1 MKKFISLFLTILI
14 VATAVIAVPVFA
26 ADKTYEKG
34 SVVKLTFTAND
45 VNHDFTAFEGELTFS
60 DKLSIDKD
68 SIKFPHISG
77 IEYLVSGNSMPF
89 NATNLGNY
97 DISSDKIIMSAE
109 FTVNE
114 TTETLDVKCVI
125 DDIYYRDGKNF
136 IVPEGVTLPYTLKMF
151 EGDEPPTEAVTTEP
165 ATATRATDSTE
176 ETTAQAETT
185 SSTDTTE
192 SVETT
197 SDTEPASST
206 VEPTEPASS
215 AVELTEP
222 ESVTVEPTQTE
233 STQVENKTEKCGEN
247 ISFGFDENT
256 GEIYIYGSGTLY
268 SNAAS
273 IMEKAEDERYNKEI
287 ASIKKSYNEKY
298 SSIETS
304 INSLKQ
310 QGYYTG
316 SDSQYQNEL
325 NTLTVKKTNLEQQL
339 AEAIGKSPYGS
350 SYIDTLK
357 TQIKATQDSIDKLTT
372 SYNNKKLIDGFSLQ
386 LNDLTRTF
394 EAQNTRAY
402 EKHIDNLSK
411 IKNAISKYGTEEQK
425 NNATKKSNPI
435 KVTVKKKTVKAKALA
450 KKAQTIKAVTVKKAQ
465 GKVTFAKLKSGTTK
479 KYYKKLTVNKTT
491 GKVKLKKGKYTK
503 GTIKLKVKIFA
514 KGNSK
519 YKSKTIK
526 KTIKIKV
533 K

>member
-45 VNHDFTAFEGELTFS
+45 VNHDFTALEGELTFS
-60 DKLSIDKD
+60 DKLTIDED
-68 SIKFPHISG
+68 SVKFPHISD
-77 IEYLVSGNSMPF
+77 IEYSVSGNSMLF
-89 NATNLGNY
+89 NATNLDNY

-125 DDIYYRDGKNF
+125 DDIYYRDGKNL

-151 EGDEPPTEAVTTEP
+151 EGDEPPTEAMTTEP

-197 SDTEPASST
+197 SATEPASST
-206 VEPTEPASS
+206 VEP
-215 AVELTEP
+215 TEP

-256 GEIYIYGSGTLY
+256 GEIYISGSGTLY

-394 EAQNTRAY
+394 EVQNTRAY

-450 KKAQTIKAVTVKKAQ
+450 KKAKTIKAVTVKKAQ

-503 GTIKLKVKIFA
+503 GTIKFKVKIFA

>member
-26 ADKTYEKG
+26 VDKTYEKG

-45 VNHDFTAFEGELTFS
+45 VNHDFTALEGELTFS
-60 DKLSIDKD
+60 DKLTIDED
-68 SIKFPHISG
+68 SVKFPHISD
-77 IEYLVSGNSMPF
+77 IVYSVSGNSMLF
-89 NATNLGNY
+89 DATNLDNY

-165 ATATRATDSTE
+165 VTTSRETDSTE

-197 SDTEPASST
+197 SATEPASST
-206 VEPTEPASS
+206 VEPTEP
-215 AVELTEP
+215 
-222 ESVTVEPTQTE
+222 ESVTGEPTEPASSTVEPQ
-233 STQVENKTEKCGEN
+233 
-247 ISFGFDENT
+247 
-256 GEIYIYGSGTLY
+256 
-268 SNAAS
+268 
-273 IMEKAEDERYNKEI
+273 
-287 ASIKKSYNEKY
+287 
-298 SSIETS
+298 ETTAPETVTAPTA
-304 INSLKQ
+304 KPA
-310 QGYYTG
+310 
-316 SDSQYQNEL
+316 
-325 NTLTVKKTNLEQQL
+325 VKK
-339 AEAIGKSPYGS
+339 A
-350 SYIDTLK
+350 
-357 TQIKATQDSIDKLTT
+357 
-372 SYNNKKLIDGFSLQ
+372 
-386 LNDLTRTF
+386 
-394 EAQNTRAY
+394 
-402 EKHIDNLSK
+402 
-411 IKNAISKYGTEEQK
+411 
-425 NNATKKSNPI
+425 NPI
-435 KVTVKKKTVKAKALA
+435 KVTVKKKTVKAKTLD
-450 KKAQTIKAVTVKKAQ
+450 KKTQIIKAVTVKKAQ

-503 GTIKLKVKIFA
+503 GTIKLKVIIFA

>member
-26 ADKTYEKG
+26 VDKTYEKG

-45 VNHDFTAFEGELTFS
+45 VNHDFTALEGELTFS
-60 DKLSIDKD
+60 DKLTIDED
-68 SIKFPHISG
+68 SVKFPHISG

-165 ATATRATDSTE
+165 VTTSRETDSTE

-192 SVETT
+192 SVGTT
-197 SDTEPASST
+197 SATEPASSTLEPTEPESVTGEPTEPASST
-206 VEPTEPASS
+206 VEPQETTAPETVTAPTEAPTAKPA
-215 AVELTEP
+215 
-222 ESVTVEPTQTE
+222 
-233 STQVENKTEKCGEN
+233 
-247 ISFGFDENT
+247 
-256 GEIYIYGSGTLY
+256 
-268 SNAAS
+268 
-273 IMEKAEDERYNKEI
+273 
-287 ASIKKSYNEKY
+287 
-298 SSIETS
+298 
-304 INSLKQ
+304 
-310 QGYYTG
+310 
-316 SDSQYQNEL
+316 
-325 NTLTVKKTNLEQQL
+325 VKK
-339 AEAIGKSPYGS
+339 A
-350 SYIDTLK
+350 
-357 TQIKATQDSIDKLTT
+357 
-372 SYNNKKLIDGFSLQ
+372 
-386 LNDLTRTF
+386 
-394 EAQNTRAY
+394 
-402 EKHIDNLSK
+402 
-411 IKNAISKYGTEEQK
+411 
-425 NNATKKSNPI
+425 NPI
-435 KVTVKKKTVKAKALA
+435 KVTVKKKTVKAKTLA
-450 KKAQTIKAVTVKKAQ
+450 KKAKTIKAVTVKKAQ

-503 GTIKLKVKIFA
+503 GTIKFKVKIFA